1 MTEHTMNTID
11 LRSDTVTLPSPEMRQ
26 SMANAELGDDVFGE
40 DPTVNRLQEM
50 AAATLGKE
58 AALLVTSG
66 TQGNLTAMLTHC
78 RRGDEVIL
86 GKLSH
91 SVIFEVGGASALGG
105 LIMRTVRNDSNGR
118 LDLGEVSAAIRPPD
132 DHFARTGLIALE
144 NTHNLCGGAV
154 LSEEDLSAVRHL
166 TDRHWLPVHMDGA
179 RIFNAAVALGIPAS
193 RLAAF
198 ADSVTFCLSKGLG
211 CPIGSVLCGSGEFIT
226 EARRYRKML
235 GGGMRQ
241 AGVIAAAG
249 IYALENMV
257 ERLAEDHENARLAAE
272 GLAKV
277 AGITLAPAPQTNL
290 VYFTVDGWNLTD
302 LVRRLGELGVLC
314 FDEGGRIRWVTHF
327 GIERADVEEAVSRLQ
342 TVMGSGVPVSRAG
355 A

>member
-1 MTEHTMNTID
+1 MTEPHMKTID

-26 SMANAELGDDVFGE
+26 AMANAELGDDVFGD

-50 AAATLGKE
+50 AAEMLGKE

-66 TQGNLTAMLTHC
+66 TQGNLTALLTHC

-91 SVIFEVGGASALGG
+91 TLNFEVGGASALGG
-105 LIMRTVRNDSNGR
+105 LVLKTVRNDNNGR
-118 LDLGEVSAAIRPPD
+118 LDAGEVRAAIRPPD
-132 DHFARTGLIALE
+132 DHFARTGLICLE
-144 NTHNLCGGAV
+144 NTHNLCGGTV
-154 LSEEDLSAVRHL
+154 LNVEDLSAVGDVA
-166 TDRHWLPVHMDGA
+166 DRHELPVHMDGA
-179 RIFNAAVALGIPAS
+179 RLFNAAVALDIPVS

-211 CPIGSVLCGSGEFIT
+211 CPVGSVLCGSREFIA

-241 AGVIAAAG
+241 AGVLAAAG
-249 IYALENMV
+249 VYALERMV
-257 ERLAEDHENARLAAE
+257 ARLAEDHENARVAAE
-272 GLAKV
+272 GLAEIP
-277 AGITLAPAPQTNL
+277 GIELAPPPQTNL
-290 VYFTVDGWNLTD
+290 VYFTVDGWKLPEF
-302 LVRRLGELGVLC
+302 VRRLEEAGVLC
-314 FDEGGRIRWVTHF
+314 FDEGGRIRWVMHF
-327 GIERADVEEAVSRLQ
+327 GIERSDVEEALARLRP
-342 TVMGSGVPVSRAG
+342 VMAAG

>member
-1 MTEHTMNTID
+1 MNIID
-11 LRSDTVTLPSPEMRQ
+11 LRSDTVTLPSPGMRQ
-26 SMANAELGDDVFGE
+26 AMANAELGDDVFGE
-40 DPTVNRLQEM
+40 DPTVNHLQEI
-50 AAATLGKE
+50 AAETLGKE

-78 RRGDEVIL
+78 RRGDEVVL

-118 LDLGEVSAAIRPPD
+118 LDLGEVRAAIRPPD
-132 DHFARTGLIALE
+132 DHFARAGLICLE

-154 LSEEDLSAVRHL
+154 LNEEDLSAVRDL
-166 TDRHWLPVHMDGA
+166 ADRYGLPVHMDGA
-179 RIFNAAVALGIPAS
+179 RLFNAAVALGVPVS

-198 ADSVTFCLSKGLG
+198 TDSVTFCLSKGLG
-211 CPIGSVLCGSGEFIT
+211 CPIGSVLCASKEFIT

-257 ERLAEDHENARLAAE
+257 ERLAGDHENARVAAA
-272 GLAKV
+272 GLAEIP
-277 AGITLAPAPQTNL
+277 GIQLAPAPQTNL
-290 VYFTVDGWNLTD
+290 VYFTVDGWTLTD
-302 LVRRLGELGVLC
+302 LVRRLGEAGVLC

-327 GIERADVEEAVSRLQ
+327 GIERGDVEEAVSRLHS
-342 TVMGSGVPVSRAG
+342 VMTTGVPVPQAG

>member
-1 MTEHTMNTID
+1 MKIID

-26 SMANAELGDDVFGE
+26 AMANAELGDDVFGE
-40 DPTVNRLQEM
+40 DPTVNRLQEL
-50 AAATLGKE
+50 AAAMLSKE

-66 TQGNLTAMLTHC
+66 TQGNLTALLTHC
-78 RRGDEVIL
+78 HRGDEVIL

-91 SVIFEVGGASALGG
+91 TTLFEVGGASALGG
-105 LIMRTVRNDSNGR
+105 LIMKTVRNGR
-118 LDLGEVSAAIRPPD
+118 EGHLDLGEVRAAIRPPD
-132 DHFARTGLIALE
+132 DHFARTGLICVE
-144 NTHNLCGGAV
+144 NTHNLCGGTV
-154 LSEEDLSAVRHL
+154 LDDEDLSAVRDLADQH
-166 TDRHWLPVHMDGA
+166 DLPIHMDGA
-179 RIFNAAVALGIPAS
+179 RLFNAAAALNAPVS

-211 CPIGSVLCGSGEFIT
+211 CPVGSILCGSREFIA

-249 IYALENMV
+249 VYALENMV
-257 ERLAEDHENARLAAE
+257 DRLAEDHENARLAAE
-272 GLAKV
+272 GLAEIP
-277 AGITLAPAPQTNL
+277 GIELAPPPQTNL
-290 VYFTVDGWNLTD
+290 LYFTVDGWKLPEF
-302 LVRRLGELGVLC
+302 VRRLEESGVLC

-327 GIERADVEEAVSRLQ
+327 GIERADVEEAVARLRS
-342 TVMGSGVPVSRAG
+342 VVEAGVPASRAG